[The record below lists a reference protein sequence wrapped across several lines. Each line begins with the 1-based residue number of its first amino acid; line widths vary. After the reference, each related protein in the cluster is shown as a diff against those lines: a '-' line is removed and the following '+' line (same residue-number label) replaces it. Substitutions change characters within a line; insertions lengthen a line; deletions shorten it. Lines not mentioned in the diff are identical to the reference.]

1 MALRL
6 WQVLALLG
14 LWRRLV
20 LLLLR
25 DLLEWLGR
33 RRLNVE
39 VVDVIVIDNVRDI
52 LSGDLLLLGLLHLLR
67 LHVLHVRSG
76 VCWHLLGGQLGW
88 WLLLFSFPE
97 ELARSDFFRLRLLVY
112 NQIWSGR
119 ASSGDL
125 LVFIG

>member
-6 WQVLALLG
+6 GQVLALLG

-25 DLLEWLGR
+25 DLLERLGR

-39 VVDVIVIDNVRDI
+39 VVDVIVIDDVRDI
-52 LSGDLLLLGLLHLLR
+52 LSGDLLRRLHLLR

-76 VCWHLLGGQLGW
+76 VRWHLLGGQLGW
-88 WLLLFSFPE
+88 RLLLLRLPE
-97 ELARSDFFRLRLLVY
+97 ELARSDLFRL
-112 NQIWSGR
+112 
-119 ASSGDL
+119 
-125 LVFIG
+125 

>member
-6 WQVLALLG
+6 GQILALLG

-39 VVDVIVIDNVRDI
+39 VVDVVVIDNVRDI
-52 LSGDLLLLGLLHLLR
+52 LSGDLLLLRLLHLLR

-76 VCWHLLGGQLGW
+76 VRWHLLGG
-88 WLLLFSFPE
+88 
-97 ELARSDFFRLRLLVY
+97 
-112 NQIWSGR
+112 
-119 ASSGDL
+119 
-125 LVFIG
+125 